1 MPSRPRVTG
10 PAPWGSRSASD
21 FTDRYLPHAE
31 VLERVRSA
39 NVGVIPNLPTQLN
52 RFALSSK
59 LFEYVALGV
68 PVVSADLPTIR
79 EHFADD
85 EVRFFR
91 AGDGDAL
98 AEALLDVA
106 SDVAAA
112 RARAERALQRYEA
125 YRWPRNAAKVRRAP
139 ESDHVSSEPT

>member
-1 MPSRPRVTG
+1 
-10 PAPWGSRSASD
+10 
-21 FTDRYLPHAE
+21 
-31 VLERVRSA
+31 
-39 NVGVIPNLPTQLN
+39 VGVIPNLPTQLN

-91 AGDGDAL
+91 AGDADAL
-98 AEALLDVA
+98 AEALRDVA
-106 SDVAAA
+106 SDLAAA
-112 RARAERALQRYEA
+112 RARAKRALQRYEA
-125 YRWPRNAAKVRRAP
+125 YRWPRNAARYAELLSRITSQASRRG
-139 ESDHVSSEPT
+139 V